1 MSKPHRHNHDGP
13 DEADHG
19 PGAHRHGP
27 APDSDPRWLWAAL
40 ALILL
45 FMAAEVGTGFAA
57 HSLALLSDAA
67 HMLTDAASIGLV
79 LITMKLATRPPGG
92 RYTYGL
98 RRTEILSAQ
107 ANGITL
113 IVLAVWLAYEAVR
126 RLISPPAVT
135 GGVVI
140 VVALAGVAV
149 NAVTTL
155 FITRA
160 SRAPQRSLNL
170 EGAFRHLLTD
180 VYGFIATAVAGAII
194 VLTGFARADAI
205 ASLVVVALMLVAGSG
220 LVRDSGRIFLEAA
233 PAGLTPAAIGA
244 ALVRHPNVTEV
255 HDLHVWEISSDLP
268 AASAHVLVAP
278 GEDCHAV
285 RADLEALLSREY
297 GITHTTL
304 QVDHAPDLLTVGP
317 RPAQD
322 PEACSGMECGER
334 AERQVAEH
342 GPGDQDHGHGGP
354 QPAGPVHPDHWAA
367 APAPDHQAE
376 PGGHG
381 DQQQRQG

>member
-1 MSKPHRHNHDGP
+1 
-13 DEADHG
+13 
-19 PGAHRHGP
+19 
-27 APDSDPRWLWAAL
+27 
-40 ALILL
+40 
-45 FMAAEVGTGFAA
+45 MAAEVGTGLAA
-57 HSLALLSDAA
+57 HSLALISDAA

-113 IVLAVWLAYEAVR
+113 IVLAVWLAYEAIR

-140 VVALAGVAV
+140 VVALVGVAV
-149 NAVTTL
+149 NAVTT
-155 FITRA
+155 FFVTRA

-194 VLTGFARADAI
+194 VLTGFTRADAI
-205 ASLVVVALMLVAGSG
+205 ASLIVVALMLVAGTG

-233 PAGLTPAAIGA
+233 PAALTPAAIGA
-244 ALVRHPNVTEV
+244 ALVRHPHVTEV

-268 AASAHVLVAP
+268 AASAHVLVDP

-304 QVDHAPDLLTVGP
+304 QVDHARDLLTVGP
-317 RPAQD
+317 PPAQD
-322 PEACSGMECGER
+322 AEPCSGTECGER
-334 AERQVAEH
+334 AERQVTEH
-342 GPGDQDHGHGGP
+342 GPGQQDHGHRGP
-354 QPAGPVHPDHWAA
+354 QPAGAPHPDHWAA
-367 APAPDHQAE
+367 APAPDHQIE

-381 DQQQRQG
+381 DHQHRQG

>member
-1 MSKPHRHNHDGP
+1 MSNTHRHNHDGP
-13 DEADHG
+13 DKADHG
-19 PGAHRHGP
+19 SGAHRHGP
-27 APDSDPRWLWAAL
+27 GLDSDPRWLWAAL
-40 ALILL
+40 GLILL
-45 FMAAEVGTGFAA
+45 FMAAEVGTGLAA

-79 LITMKLATRPPGG
+79 LVTMKLSTRPPGG

-113 IVLAVWLAYEAVR
+113 IVLAVWLAYEAIR
-126 RLISPPAVT
+126 RLINPPAVT
-135 GGVVI
+135 GGAVI
-140 VVALAGVAV
+140 VVALTGVAV
-149 NAVTTL
+149 NAVTT
-155 FITRA
+155 FFVTRA

-180 VYGFIATAVAGAII
+180 VYGFIATAVAGAVI

-205 ASLVVVALMLVAGSG
+205 ASLIVVALMLVAGTG

-233 PAGLTPAAIGA
+233 PAGLTPATIGA
-244 ALVRHPNVTEV
+244 ALVGQPHVTEV

-285 RADLEALLSREY
+285 RADLEALLGREY
-297 GITHTTL
+297 GIIHTTL

-317 RPAQD
+317 PPAPD
-322 PEACSGMECGER
+322 AEPCSGMECGER
-334 AERQVAEH
+334 AERQVTEH
-342 GPGDQDHGHGGP
+342 GPGDQDRRHGGP
-354 QPAGPVHPDHWAA
+354 QPAGAPHPDHWAA
-367 APAPDHQAE
+367 APAPDHQIE
-376 PGGHG
+376 PGRHG

>member
-1 MSKPHRHNHDGP
+1 MSNTHRHNHDGP

-19 PGAHRHGP
+19 SGAHRHGP
-27 APDSDPRWLWAAL
+27 SLGSDPRWLWAAL
-40 ALILL
+40 GLILL
-45 FMAAEVGTGFAA
+45 FMAAEVGTGLAA

-79 LITMKLATRPPGG
+79 LITMKLAIRPPGG

-113 IVLAVWLAYEAVR
+113 IVLAVWLAYEAIR
-126 RLISPPAVT
+126 RLITPPTVT
-135 GGVVI
+135 GGAVI

-149 NAVTTL
+149 NAVTT
-155 FITRA
+155 FFVTRA
-160 SRAPQRSLNL
+160 SRAPNRSLNL

-180 VYGFIATAVAGAII
+180 VYGFIATAVAGAVI

-205 ASLVVVALMLVAGSG
+205 ASLLVVVLMLVAGTG

-233 PAGLTPAAIGA
+233 PAGLAPATIGA
-244 ALVRHPNVTEV
+244 ALVAQPHVTEV

-285 RADLEALLSREY
+285 RADLEALLGREY
-297 GITHTTL
+297 GIIHTTL
-304 QVDHAPDLLTVGP
+304 QVDHALDLLTVGP
-317 RPAQD
+317 PPALD
-322 PEACSGMECGER
+322 AEPCSGMECGER
-334 AERQVAEH
+334 AERQVTEH
-342 GPGDQDHGHGGP
+342 GPGDQDRGHGRP
-354 QPAGPVHPDHWAA
+354 QPAGAPHPDHWAA
-367 APAPDHQAE
+367 APAPGHQTE

-381 DQQQRQG
+381 DQQ